1 MAKLIQVGEPKEGE
15 ILCKWMHSR
24 LIRNNKNVLGA
35 NLGATGSG
43 KSYRDLRMAEL
54 WYDYHFHEKFPPE
67 NICFGVVNIM
77 RRLSSGTLRRGEVLI
92 FEESGVNMGSLDFQN
107 RVSKMFSY
115 VLQSFRSMNIAIFFN
130 LPYLS
135 MLNKTARMLM
145 HYSMESVGIDQENKI
160 NKCKFFTHQVNQRSG
175 KVYSRYPKVRVH
187 GKMKQVKRFNFSL
200 PSKELRDAYEAKK
213 IQFLSDTTREY
224 TLELEKLEEDKLIKS
239 GRPLLTEKQ
248 QAVYKLACQGLNQK
262 EIAKIRGIDPSTVCE
277 TLQYVKKKGY
287 LVEIKENPKEK
298 GEYGAMHTP
307 IPFLN

>member
-1 MAKLIQVGEPKEGE
+1 MSRLIQVDEPKEGE

-35 NLGATGSG
+35 NLGPTGSG
-43 KSYRDLRMAEL
+43 KSYRDLRLAEL

-77 RRLSSGTLRRGEVLI
+77 RRLSSGELRKGEVLI

-135 MLNKTARMLM
+135 MLNKTARMLL
-145 HYSMESVGIDQENKI
+145 HYTMESVSIDPQTKI
-160 NKCKFFTHQVNQRSG
+160 NKCKFFKHQVNQKSG
-175 KVYSRYPKVRVH
+175 KVYPKYPKARVH
-187 GKMKQVKRFNFSL
+187 GKMKQIKRFNFNL
-200 PSKELRDAYEAKK
+200 PSKELRSVYEAKK
-213 IQFLSDTTREY
+213 LQYLSSITKEY
-224 TLELEKLEEDKLIKS
+224 TDELEKLEEDKLIKS

-248 QAVYKLACQGLNQK
+248 QAIYELACQGHNQK
-262 EIAKIRGIDPSTVCE
+262 EIAEFRGIDQAGVCR
-277 TLQYVKKKGY
+277 TLKTIKKYGYVIKIEENSKKITRY
-287 LVEIKENPKEK
+287 DIKP
-298 GEYGAMHTP
+298 T
-307 IPFLN
+307 